1 MLKKIFGIFIFLLL
15 FRNVYASEYT
25 GEILNLEIGGRA
37 CGLGG
42 AYCSILDGNALS
54 SWWNPVNIL
63 QRQGVSVGAMKGK
76 EFGLFDFNCFGAG
89 ITKRNWEIGNYPNV
103 YIINNIA
110 ASILFGT
117 IGMDSIPE
125 FPDTLVTKP
134 TGYFGASEQVVLF
147 TLAFSIPQIKN
158 SKVGLNVKYL
168 RYDIFNTQANGI
180 GLDFGANYRY
190 KKMSTGIV
198 IKNVGGTNIIWATN
212 KQDKR
217 PMSVIAG
224 TNYRTKESLV
234 ALDLGYEYGSIIYRL
249 GMEYTIWDL
258 ISIRM
263 GINKGLAF
271 GVGLKPDIPESWGAT
286 RIKGLTIDYAFT
298 TKELGSVSHISM
310 GLNF

>member
-1 MLKKIFGIFIFLLL
+1 MFKKITGVFVFLLL
-15 FRNVYASEYT
+15 FRDIYASEYT
-25 GEILNLEIGGRA
+25 GEILNLEIGARA

-42 AYCSILDGNALS
+42 AYCSIVDGNAIS

-89 ITKRNWEIGNYPNV
+89 ITKKNWEIGNFPTV
-103 YIINNIA
+103 YVINNIA

-117 IGMDSIPE
+117 IGLDSIPE
-125 FPDTLVTKP
+125 FPDTLVSKP
-134 TGYFGASEQVVLF
+134 TGYFGASEQVVLL
-147 TLAFSIPQIKN
+147 TLATSVTQIKN
-158 SKVGLNVKYL
+158 AKVGLNVKYL
-168 RYDIFNTQANGI
+168 RYDIFNVQANGI
-180 GLDFGANYRY
+180 GLDLGANYRY
-190 KKMSTGIV
+190 KRTSTGVV
-198 IKNVGGTNIIWATN
+198 IKNLGGTNINWATN

-234 ALDLGYEYGSIIYRL
+234 ALDLGYEYGSIIYKL

-263 GINKGLAF
+263 GISKGLAF
-271 GVGLKPDIPESWGAT
+271 GVGLKPEIPESWEAT